1 MIKIN
6 NLFDSFNARYLSFEE
21 VADSFVPNK
30 QYDDLRQNNHS
41 LLMGPRGSGKTT
53 LLKMLTP
60 ACQFISNESQIKP
73 LPFWGVYIPSDIQ
86 WKRQI
91 DYFENTSDFDE
102 IKKKIIT
109 RTIVRTN
116 IQIALIKTFVSI
128 LEIYKV
134 NSENDY
140 NDHFHFATKLIN
152 SWKIKK
158 PISAD
163 LISIEGSLRDRLA
176 EINLLISKVKDKII
190 NPTSISFEDYFSED
204 YLDLIKQG
212 CFHFESTYK
221 SHDTFSNQYFR
232 WGLCFDELEIAPK
245 WLQLDLLDKLR
256 SSDQNILFKLTT
268 APIVSL
274 VNELGEISYRPEARE
289 EQDFKVIR
297 TWICN
302 DYDNKAWTDFCK
314 KITLDKL
321 RKREIHCEI
330 DYLFGKDN
338 IDRNLELTYKKMGS
352 VLKPYSKGSLSW
364 TIFRDLAITDPSFN
378 RFLTNKEINPTNPI
392 PLNDDQIDSI
402 FRKIKPLVVFR
413 YQFMS
418 IGRMRSRKN
427 PSLYYGVPFLYE
439 LCDGNPRALM
449 AILDIFISNV
459 RYSTKNEIEPIKI
472 NLQSKI
478 ISQFSNNY
486 LKIITSNPESN
497 KEIKKGNYSNLGDL
511 IGLVGQHF
519 FSSIVTNPF
528 TMDPIGSF
536 IVDEN
541 VPIKIRE
548 LIELGVQ
555 HGAIIYLDPREAISE
570 NGVLGKTF
578 RLSYLLHPN
587 FKLPKRQYSSIL
599 LSKITN
605 RQDSNKIKQ
614 ALLFDIDE
622 IDRNSRVSKKR
633 N

>member
-6 NLFDSFNARYLSFEE
+6 NLFDSFNARYLSLEE
-21 VADSFVPNK
+21 VADSFIPNK
-30 QYDDLRQNNHS
+30 QYEDLRQNNHS

-60 ACQFISNESQIKP
+60 ACQFISNQLKIKP

-91 DYFENTSDFDE
+91 EYFEKTSDFDAT
-102 IKKKIIT
+102 KKKIIT

-116 IQIALIKTFVSI
+116 IQIALIKTFVSL
-128 LEIYKV
+128 LEIHKV
-134 NSENDY
+134 NSDDDFQNHY
-140 NDHFHFATKLIN
+140 LFAVKLIE
-152 SWKIKK
+152 SWKMKK

-163 LISIEGSLRDRLA
+163 LNSIEGSLRDRLGQINSTILKVQDKLLDPT
-176 EINLLISKVKDKII
+176 EIQ
-190 NPTSISFEDYFSED
+190 FEDFYSQD

-221 SHDTFSNQYFR
+221 NHEAFDGQYFR

-256 SSDQNILFKLTT
+256 SSEQNILFKLTT

-274 VNELGEISYRPEARE
+274 VNEIGEISFRPEAKE

-302 DYDNKAWTDFCK
+302 DYDSKSWTDFCK
-314 KITLDKL
+314 QLTLDKF
-321 RKREIHCEI
+321 KRRGI
-330 DYLFGKDN
+330 DVDVEYLFGTDI
-338 IDRNLELTYKKMGS
+338 IDRNLELTYHFKRSDFKS
-352 VLKPYSKGSLSW
+352 YTKGSLAW
-364 TIFRDLAITDPSFN
+364 TVFRDLAITDSSFF
-378 RFLTNKEINPTNPI
+378 RFLYNKNINPTNPVPTI
-392 PLNDDQIDSI
+392 DSQIDSI

-413 YQFMS
+413 YQFMTV
-418 IGRMRSRKN
+418 GRMRSRKN

-449 AILDIFISNV
+449 AMLDIFISNIKQV
-459 RYSTKNEIEPIKI
+459 KNKIKPFTI

-478 ISQFSNNY
+478 ITQFSNNY
-486 LKIITSNPESN
+486 LKIITANPESN
-497 KEIKKGNYSNLGDL
+497 REIKKGNYSNLGDL
-511 IGLVGQHF
+511 ISIVGQHF
-519 FSSIVTNPF
+519 YASIVTDPF
-528 TMDPIGSF
+528 TMDPVGSF
-536 IVDEN
+536 VVDDK
-541 VPIKIRE
+541 VPKKILE

-555 HGAIIYLDPREAISE
+555 HGAIIYLDPNEAISDK
-570 NGVLGKTF
+570 GVLGKTF

-587 FKLPKRQYSSIL
+587 FKLPKREYTSIL
-599 LSKITN
+599 LSRITN
-605 RQDSNKIKQ
+605 RHDSTMIKQ

-622 IDRNSRVSKKR
+622 IDRNSRRTKR
-633 N
+633 RD